1 MDRFRPD
8 LKIIRQVQRGEV
20 SFIVK
25 DPVALKYYRF
35 GQLEVSL
42 FRYLDGTRTHPELA
56 AVLSAEKGIALDAPM
71 VASFVDELKKKEL
84 IERSEAEKSLLL
96 LERLRKQRKLKAE
109 TGSEGRDTLY
119 MRFPFFDPDDLYNRI
134 IKHIWFLW
142 SREFLIFCLILFSL
156 AATII
161 ISNWATVG
169 AGLANLYSFENKGL
183 KDIVMFIVVLFTV
196 IVFHENG
203 HGLTCKR
210 YGGEVHEIGF
220 MLIFFMPAFYA
231 NVTDTWTFESKGAKL
246 AVTFAGAFVE
256 LIICSIATFVW
267 YFSTPGY
274 FTHDLAFTFMIVA
287 GLSSILINMNPLIRL
302 DGYFALVDYLE
313 IPKLGEDSS
322 KYLSLLARKYIFRA
336 AVELPNYDRRLKLI
350 FITYGVL
357 SFLYKIF
364 ILTVTLLFFNRHIGR
379 LFPEMGVFIFP
390 LLAYRLLRK
399 KLRAFW
405 KAVQFVYLDKKELL
419 MKRKWLATT
428 NGALTAALALFL
440 FLPLPWSH
448 QATFVVEPS
457 EQVRVRALQE
467 GFIGNVLVR
476 EGDQV
481 RRGNLLAVMRD
492 LDLEHKRSSIASR
505 ISVVDRNMWTE
516 RAIGNTAK
524 AIESQQQSSRLNEE
538 LEQTEFHLSNLSI
551 TSPID
556 GVVITPKVENRTGMM
571 LKKGD
576 ELCRIAATGT
586 QRARLAVD
594 DWDLQDVS
602 LGSFAVLRLNATPEA
617 DLKGKVISL
626 APASQLHQRLSSVAS
641 DERLNEDQNRYAKLG
656 DFDGAAHSSA
666 NSANNGSN
674 SGHGQSKM
682 TIDQAR
688 SPFETPL
695 TSFDVLIALE
705 GNTERLM
712 PGMSGD
718 VKIYGP
724 SRPLA
729 SVVWRG
735 VRDWFRAKVW
745 W

>member
-1 MDRFRPD
+1 MDRFRQD
-8 LKIIRQVQRGEV
+8 LKIIRQVQRGDV

-42 FRYLDGTRTHPELA
+42 FGYLDGTRNHAEIAQLLTA
-56 AVLSAEKGIALDAPM
+56 QTGLSLGGSM
-71 VASFVDELKKKEL
+71 VASFVEELKKKEL
-84 IERSEAEKSLLL
+84 IERSEKEKSLLL

-109 TGSEGRDTLY
+109 TGSDGRDTLY
-119 MRFPFFDPDDLYNRI
+119 MRFPFFDPDDLYNKL

-142 SREFLIFCLILFSL
+142 SREFFIFCLILFSL

-183 KDIVMFIVVLFTV
+183 KDLLMFIVVLFTV

-210 YGGEVHEIGF
+210 YGGEVHELGF
-220 MLIFFMPAFYA
+220 MLIYFMPAFYA
-231 NVTDTWTFESKGAKL
+231 NVTDTWTFQSKGAKL

-274 FTHDLAFTFMIVA
+274 FTHDLAFTFMMVA

-313 IPKLGEDSS
+313 IPKLGDDASR
-322 KYLSLLARKYIFRA
+322 YLGLLVRKYIFRVP
-336 AVELPNYDRRLKLI
+336 VELPEYDRRLKIILV
-350 FITYGVL
+350 TYGVL
-357 SFLYKIF
+357 SFLYKVF

-399 KLRAFW
+399 KLRAIW
-405 KAVQFVYLDKKELL
+405 KTIKNVYLDKKELL
-419 MKRKWLATT
+419 MKPKWLVATSLT
-428 NGALTAALALFL
+428 LALALALFL
-440 FLPLPWSH
+440 FVPLPWSH

-457 EQVRVRALQE
+457 EQVPVRAEAE
-467 GFIGNVLVR
+467 GFIGKVLVR
-476 EGDQV
+476 EGDLV
-481 RRGNLLAVMRD
+481 RRGNLLAVLRD
-492 LDLEHKRSSIASR
+492 IDLEHRRNALKSR
-505 ISVVDRNMWTE
+505 ISVVDRNMWTL
-516 RAIGNTAK
+516 RAKGDTAK
-524 AIESQQQSSRLNEE
+524 AIESQQQSARLSEE
-538 LEQTEFHLSNLSI
+538 LRRTETQLASLSI

-556 GVVITPKVENRTGMM
+556 GVVITPKVEDRMGVM
-571 LKKGD
+571 LKKGA
-576 ELCRIAATGT
+576 ELCRIAGTGR

-594 DWDLQDVS
+594 DWDLQDVKV
-602 LGSFAVLRLNATPEA
+602 GSSAVLRLKSDLGT

-626 APASQLHQRLSSVAS
+626 APASRLHQRLSLVAT
-641 DERLNEDQNRYAKLG
+641 EEKRNEDANPGIELARVES
-656 DFDGAAHSSA
+656 GAQGTSMATA
-666 NSANNGSN
+666 NGSKLP
-674 SGHGQSKM
+674 GDK
-682 TIDQAR
+682 TEWAIDESQ
-688 SPFETPL
+688 SPFEVPL
-695 TSFDVLIALE
+695 TRFDVVIELE
-705 GNTERLM
+705 RDAEGLM

-718 VKIYGP
+718 VKIYGR
-724 SRPLA
+724 SKPLA
-729 SVVWRG
+729 RIVWQG
-735 VRDWFRAKVW
+735 FRDWFRSKVW

>member
-1 MDRFRPD
+1 MDTFRPD
-8 LKIIRQVQRGEV
+8 LKIIRQVQRGDV

-42 FRYLDGTRTHPELA
+42 FGYLDGTRSHSEIA
-56 AVLSAEKGIALDAPM
+56 QVLSAETGTSLGGSM
-71 VASFVDELKKKEL
+71 VASFVEELKKKEL
-84 IERSEAEKSLLL
+84 IERSEKEKSLLL

-119 MRFPFFDPDDLYNRI
+119 MRFPFFDPDDLYNKL

-142 SREFLIFCLILFSL
+142 SREFLIFCLIVFSL

-161 ISNWATVG
+161 ISNWATVST
-169 AGLANLYSFENKGL
+169 GLANLYSFENKGL

-220 MLIFFMPAFYA
+220 MLIYFMPAFYA

-274 FTHDLAFTFMIVA
+274 FTHDLAFTFMMVA

-313 IPKLGEDSS
+313 IPKLGDDSS
-322 KYLSLLARKYIFRA
+322 KYLGLLARKYIFRA
-336 AVELPNYDRRLKLI
+336 PVEVPDYDRRLKLI

-399 KLRAFW
+399 KLRAIW
-405 KAVQFVYLDKKELL
+405 KSIHHVYLDKKELL
-419 MKRKWLATT
+419 MKPKWLVATSVVLAV
-428 NGALTAALALFL
+428 ALGLSL

-457 EQVRVRALQE
+457 EQVPVRALAE
-467 GFIGNVLVR
+467 GFIGSVLVR
-476 EGDQV
+476 EGDMV
-481 RRGNLLAVMRD
+481 RRGDLLAVMRD
-492 LDLEHKRSSIASR
+492 LDLEHKRNALKSQ
-505 ISVVDRNMWTE
+505 ISVADRNMWTL
-516 RAIGNTAK
+516 RAKGDTAK
-524 AIESQQQSSRLNEE
+524 AIESQQQSLRLSEE
-538 LEQTEFHLSNLSI
+538 LRQTESQLESLSI
-551 TSPID
+551 SSPID
-556 GVVITPKVENRTGMM
+556 GVVITPKVEDRIGAM
-571 LKKGD
+571 LRKGA
-576 ELCRIAATGT
+576 ELCRIAGSGP

-594 DWDLQDVS
+594 DWDLQDVEV
-602 LGSFAVLRLNATPEA
+602 GSVALLRLESGSGT
-617 DLKGKVISL
+617 DFKGKVISL
-626 APASQLHQRLSSVAS
+626 APASQLHQRLSHVATEEKRNDSDSPSARLARFDNVGQSGAKPAANGRTTAGAQTELSVAAV
-641 DERLNEDQNRYAKLG
+641 Q
-656 DFDGAAHSSA
+656 
-666 NSANNGSN
+666 
-674 SGHGQSKM
+674 
-682 TIDQAR
+682 
-688 SPFETPL
+688 SPFEASL
-695 TSFDVLIALE
+695 TRFDVLIALE
-705 GNTERLM
+705 GATENLR
-712 PGMSGD
+712 PGMSGE
-718 VKIYGP
+718 VKIYGR

-729 SVVWRG
+729 TIVWRG
-735 VRDWFRAKVW
+735 FRDWFRSKVW